1 MANDVL
7 GSNRFREL
15 RKSEVAKHFQR
26 PRTLEEYCG
35 APGGAKGDTRF
46 PMTPRTAKACRMLAR
61 LKKDGWPT
69 AGFGDMYFIPSELPE
84 HLKRAAAAY
93 GLDFSHEHDARKG
106 KDGKGGKKAAEEDGE
121 STHDLPT
128 YAGSFEPTKD
138 GTAWVGEPSCTHA
151 QVKV

>member
-1 MANDVL
+1 MFIHPSFL
-7 GSNRFREL
+7 LPPSSFLLPSFRPSPSSFL
-15 RKSEVAKHFQR
+15 LIR
-26 PRTLEEYCG
+26 
-35 APGGAKGDTRF
+35 
-46 PMTPRTAKACRMLAR
+46 
-61 LKKDGWPT
+61 
-69 AGFGDMYFIPSELPE
+69 YFIPSELPE

-93 GLDFSHEHDARKG
+93 GLDFRLEHDARKGNDGKDG
-106 KDGKGGKKAAEEDGE
+106 KDGKGGKKKGTKEKKEKTGKEEEDEE